1 MDNKISRAFGLFFVL
16 TFFVSGNTANDFT
29 QERRCNK
36 ILDSLRK
43 RISVSLYSL
52 SEKVSKNNGQ
62 RSNIKGSVAVTP
74 RSKFAIACATLG
86 KFMGLTRSDTFY
98 RCEYDLREI
107 KAAAET
113 DSYLRM
119 AIKKYTELFI
129 KSGYVFKGKNDE
141 AVNYL
146 EQRFRIMSYMTDQ
159 SFDLLMKETAYDLV
173 KFSNA
178 FWVKTRVDKI
188 PFIKANGI
196 TNNEQVVGGYFRV
209 DPDSMQIK
217 FDKNGQV
224 AGYKQVTESGEEKKF
239 DADDVIHFTFD
250 RDPGSVW
257 GVPRWI
263 AALEDI
269 RILRKIEGDA
279 LSLLYRYSM
288 PMMHA
293 KVGLE
298 QAGMQG
304 TEKEVD
310 DTRAVIEHTP
320 PDGVL
325 ITTERVK
332 LDMIGAE
339 GNAIDMAPYLNYFEN
354 RVFTALN
361 TSQAMMGRGGSKQD
375 ADSMEE
381 QIHNAVKDNQS
392 MFAVQ
397 FQHAVIAELLLEGGF
412 NPVLKD
418 EDIVDLSFNEIN
430 LDTKVKLENH
440 EVNLFQSNA
449 ITFEELRKALGYR
462 NNDVDESRLYA
473 NMLEQ
478 KNRIEQIDLNHE
490 NAMELAKFSSD
501 LAIQQAKATE
511 QPSSSSSSSSSSSK
525 SGSLLSRLKKDT
537 YTKKN
542 TGNGKTTNT
551 SRTNGSVRST
561 DAPSN
566 QHGTFSAKVKEAF
579 SPAVDSLSLDID
591 EDGRNLQSVQEKMKL
606 IVQDATKA
614 SAKEGAREAFRQIDP
629 EKVPEDLPAAPES
642 PVLKEFVNMNLARF
656 FMDINSPSS
665 NSGARRALHERFEQE
680 KYRLHYLVDLAER
693 KAYWYSFAKICG
705 SQGMKTVRVKTR
717 EGSRHASMNG
727 KVLNTNQVNLNDI
740 PGFSSNCTCT
750 LEIER

>member
-1 MDNKISRAFGLFFVL
+1 MTLQKK
-16 TFFVSGNTANDFT
+16 
-29 QERRCNK
+29 ERRCTK

-43 RISVSLYSL
+43 RLSVGLYSL
-52 SEKVSKNNGQ
+52 SEKVSNNNGQ
-62 RSNIKGSVAVTP
+62 RSNIRGSVSVTP
-74 RSKFAIACATLG
+74 RTKFAIACASLG
-86 KFMGLTRSDTFY
+86 KLIGLTRSDTFY

-141 AVNYL
+141 AVTYL
-146 EQRFRIMSYMTDQ
+146 EQRFRIMSYMSDQ

-178 FWVKTRVDKI
+178 FWVKSRVEKI
-188 PFIKANGI
+188 PFIKATGI
-196 TNNEQVVGGYFRV
+196 MKNEQVVGGYFRV

-217 FDKNGQV
+217 FDKKGQV
-224 AGYKQVTESGEEKKF
+224 IGYKQVTESGNEKKF
-239 DADDVIHFTFD
+239 DVDDVIHFTFD

-279 LSLLYRYSM
+279 LSLLYRYAL

-293 KVGLE
+293 KVGLQ

-304 TEKEVD
+304 TEKEVE
-310 DTRAVIEHTP
+310 DTRNVIEHTP

-325 ITTERVK
+325 ITTERV
-332 LDMIGAE
+332 DMSMIGAE
-339 GNAIDMAPYLNYFEN
+339 GNAVDMVPYLNYFEN

-381 QIHNAVKDNQS
+381 QIHNAVKDNQA
-392 MFAVQ
+392 MFATQ

-412 NPVLKD
+412 NPILDD
-418 EDIVDLSFNEIN
+418 EDIVSLKFNEIN

-449 ITFEELRKALGYR
+449 ITFEELRKQLGYR
-462 NNDVDESRLYA
+462 SDDVDESRLYA

-478 KNRIEQIDLNHE
+478 ANQIEQIDLNHE
-490 NAMELAKFSSD
+490 HAMELAQLTSD
-501 LAIQQAKATE
+501 LAIQQTKAAAQVAPKTTT
-511 QPSSSSSSSSSSSK
+511 SSSSSSK
-525 SGSLLSRLKKDT
+525 SSSSNSKKNT

-551 SRTNGSVRST
+551 SRHNGTVKSNDS
-561 DAPSN
+561 PSN
-566 QHGTFSAKVKEAF
+566 QHGTYSAKVKESA
-579 SPAVDSLSLDID
+579 PVVDALYEELHANGDNLHDI
-591 EDGRNLQSVQEKMKL
+591 ETKL
-606 IVQDATKA
+606 KIV
-614 SAKEGAREAFRQIDP
+614 AKDVTEMAAKDGARDAFMQLDP
-629 EKVPEDLPAAPES
+629 KKVPEKIDLTPQS
-642 PVLKEFVNMNLARF
+642 PVLREFVNMSLSRF
-656 FMDINSPSS
+656 FGDIKTVPR
-665 NSGARRALHERFEQE
+665 NSGARSALKERFGQE
-680 KYRLHYLVDLAER
+680 KYRLHYLMDLVSR
-693 KAYWYSFAKICG
+693 KAYWYSFAKTCG
-705 SQGMKTVRVKTR
+705 SQGVKAVRVKCR
-717 EGSRHASMNG
+717 EGSRHAARNG
-727 KVLNTNQVNLNDI
+727 QVIQTNQFDLNDI
-740 PGFSSNCTCT
+740 PGFSSSCTCA
-750 LEIER
+750 LEIIK

>member
-1 MDNKISRAFGLFFVL
+1 M
-16 TFFVSGNTANDFT
+16 
-29 QERRCNK
+29 
-36 ILDSLRK
+36 
-43 RISVSLYSL
+43 
-52 SEKVSKNNGQ
+52 
-62 RSNIKGSVAVTP
+62 TP
-74 RSKFAIACATLG
+74 RTKFAIACASLG
-86 KFMGLTRSDTFY
+86 KLIGLTRSDTFY

-141 AVNYL
+141 AVTYL
-146 EQRFRIMSYMTDQ
+146 EQRFRIMSYMSDQ

-178 FWVKTRVDKI
+178 FWVKSRVEKI
-188 PFIKANGI
+188 PFIKATGI
-196 TNNEQVVGGYFRV
+196 MKNEQVVGGYFRV

-217 FDKNGQV
+217 FDKKGQV
-224 AGYKQVTESGEEKKF
+224 IGYKQVTESGNEKKF
-239 DADDVIHFTFD
+239 DVDDVIHFTFD

-279 LSLLYRYSM
+279 LSLLYRYAL

-293 KVGLE
+293 KVGLQ

-304 TEKEVD
+304 TEKEVE
-310 DTRAVIEHTP
+310 DTRNVIEHTP

-325 ITTERVK
+325 ITTERV
-332 LDMIGAE
+332 DMSMIGAE
-339 GNAIDMAPYLNYFEN
+339 GNAVDMVPYLNYFEN

-381 QIHNAVKDNQS
+381 QIHNAVKDNQA
-392 MFAVQ
+392 MFATQ

-412 NPVLKD
+412 NPILDD
-418 EDIVDLSFNEIN
+418 EDIVSLKFNEIN

-449 ITFEELRKALGYR
+449 ITFEELRKELGYR
-462 NNDVDESRLYA
+462 SDDVDESRLYA

-478 KNRIEQIDLNHE
+478 ANQIEQIDLNHDH
-490 NAMELAKFSSD
+490 AMELAQLTSD
-501 LAIQQAKATE
+501 LAIKQTKVAAQVAPKPAGT
-511 QPSSSSSSSSSSSK
+511 SSSSSSSK
-525 SGSLLSRLKKDT
+525 SGSDKNRSN

-551 SRTNGSVRST
+551 SRHNGTVKSNDS
-561 DAPSN
+561 PSN
-566 QHGTFSAKVKEAF
+566 QHGTYSAKVKESA
-579 SPAVDSLSLDID
+579 PVVDALYEELHTNGDNLKDI
-591 EDGRNLQSVQEKMKL
+591 ETKL
-606 IVQDATKA
+606 KIV
-614 SAKEGAREAFRQIDP
+614 AKDITEMAARDGARDAFVAIDP
-629 EKVPEDLPAAPES
+629 GKVPEKIELTPKS
-642 PVLKEFVNMNLARF
+642 PVLTEFVNMNLASF
-656 FMDINSPSS
+656 FRDIKTGSRN
-665 NSGARRALHERFEQE
+665 NGARSALKERFEQE
-680 KYRLHYLVDLAER
+680 KYRLHYLMDLVSR
-693 KAYWYSFAKICG
+693 KAYWYSYAKTCN
-705 SQGMKTVRVKTR
+705 SQGVKAVRVKCR
-717 EGSRHASMNG
+717 EGSRHAAMDG
-727 KVLNTNQVNLNDI
+727 KVVNTNQFNLNDI
-740 PGFSSNCTCT
+740 PGFSSNCTCA
-750 LEIER
+750 LEIMK

>member
-1 MDNKISRAFGLFFVL
+1 MSH
-16 TFFVSGNTANDFT
+16 
-29 QERRCNK
+29 
-36 ILDSLRK
+36 ILDQLRN
-43 RISVSLYSL
+43 RISVGLLNL
-52 SEKVSKNNGQ
+52 SERVSKQNQ
-62 RSNIKGSVAVTP
+62 RSNVRGNASVVP
-74 RSKFAIACATLG
+74 RSKFAIACASLG
-86 KFMGLTRSDTFY
+86 KLMGLTRGDTFY
-98 RCEYDLREI
+98 RCEYDLNEI
-107 KAAAET
+107 KAASET

-129 KSGYVFKGKNDE
+129 KSGYVFKGRNDD
-141 AVNYL
+141 AVKYL

-178 FWVKTRVDKI
+178 FWVKSRVEKI
-188 PFIKANGI
+188 PFVKAKGI
-196 TNNEQVVGGYFRV
+196 TNNEKVVGGYFRV
-209 DPDSMQIK
+209 DPDTMQIK

-224 AGYKQVTESGEEKKF
+224 EGYKQVTQSGNEKKF
-239 DADDVIHFTFD
+239 DPDDVIHFTFD

-269 RILRKIEGDA
+269 RILRKIEGDS
-279 LSLLYRYSM
+279 LSLLYRYAL

-332 LDMIGAE
+332 LDMVGAQ

-381 QIHNAVKDNQS
+381 QIHNAVKDNQA
-392 MFAVQ
+392 MFATQ
-397 FQHAVIAELLLEGGF
+397 FQHAVVTEILLEGGF
-412 NPVLKD
+412 NPILDD
-418 EDIVDLSFNEIN
+418 EDIVDLKFNEIN

-449 ITFEELRKALGYR
+449 ITFEELRKELGYR
-462 NNDVDESRLYA
+462 NDDVDESRLFA
-473 NMLEQ
+473 NMLQQ
-478 KNRIEQIDLNHE
+478 KNILDQIDVNHQ
-490 NAMELAKFSSD
+490 NAIELAQIQTD
-501 LAIQQAKATE
+501 LAIKQMKAETSAATSSAV
-511 QPSSSSSSSSSSSK
+511 SSSSNSTK
-525 SGSLLSRLKKDT
+525 SGSSSRNVATNYDKTKKSR
-537 YTKKN
+537 YVKKN
-542 TGNGKTTNT
+542 TGNGKNTNT
-551 SRTNGSVRST
+551 SKRDGSVKAT

-566 QHGTFSAKVKEAF
+566 QYGTFSAKVKESAI
-579 SPAVDSLSLDID
+579 DDISKGMS
-591 EDGRNLQSVQEKMKL
+591 EDGSNLEDIKEKLKIL
-606 IVQDATKA
+606 ANDTIGAAAISGQA
-614 SAKEGAREAFRQIDP
+614 SAMKQIHP
-629 EKVPEDLPAAPES
+629 EKNCENLKLAPQSE
-642 PVLKEFVNMNLARF
+642 VLHEFVNMNLSRF
-656 FMDINSPSS
+656 FQDMSEGLGNT
-665 NSGARRALHERFEQE
+665 GARRGLKERFEQE
-680 KYRLHYLVDLAER
+680 KYRLHYLMDLVSR
-693 KAYWYSFAKICG
+693 KAYWYSFAKTCEANGI
-705 SQGMKTVRVKTR
+705 KALRVKSR

-727 KVLNTNQVNLNDI
+727 KVVNTNQFNLNDI
-740 PGFSSNCTCT
+740 PGYSSNCSCV
-750 LEIER
+750 LEFIE

>member
-1 MDNKISRAFGLFFVL
+1 
-16 TFFVSGNTANDFT
+16 
-29 QERRCNK
+29 
-36 ILDSLRK
+36 
-43 RISVSLYSL
+43 
-52 SEKVSKNNGQ
+52 
-62 RSNIKGSVAVTP
+62 
-74 RSKFAIACATLG
+74 
-86 KFMGLTRSDTFY
+86 MGLTRSDTFY

-129 KSGYVFKGKNDE
+129 KSGYVFKGKNDD

-178 FWVKTRVDKI
+178 FWVKSRVDKI
-188 PFIKANGI
+188 PFVKASGI
-196 TNNEQVVGGYFRV
+196 TENQKVVGGYFRV

-224 AGYKQVTESGEEKKF
+224 AGYKQVTESGNEKKF

-279 LSLLYRYSM
+279 LSLLYRYAL
-288 PMMHA
+288 PMLHA

-298 QAGMQG
+298 TAGMQG

-332 LDMIGAE
+332 LNMVGAE
-339 GNAIDMAPYLNYFEN
+339 GNAIDMTPYLNYFEN

-397 FQHAVIAELLLEGGF
+397 FQHAVIGELLLEGGF
-412 NPVLKD
+412 NPVLND
-418 EDIVDLSFNEIN
+418 DDIVDLSFNEIN

-449 ITFEELRKALGYR
+449 ITFEELRKQLGYR
-462 NNDVDESRLYA
+462 SDDVDESRLYA
-473 NMLEQ
+473 NMLQQ
-478 KNRIEQIDLNHE
+478 KNVMDQIDVNHE
-490 NAMELAKFSSD
+490 NAIELAKIQTD
-501 LAIQQAKATE
+501 LAIKQAKATSE
-511 QPSSSSSSSSSSSK
+511 HSASDSSSDASNSDSSSRNVATNYDKTKK
-525 SGSLLSRLKKDT
+525 SR
-537 YTKKN
+537 YVKKN
-542 TGNGKTTNT
+542 TGNGKATNT
-551 SRTNGSVRST
+551 AKMNDTVHSADN
-561 DAPSN
+561 PSN
-566 QHGTFSAKVKEAF
+566 QHGTFSAKVKESAPVIDALSKELRDDGKNMNDIETKLKIVAKDITEAAARDGAHDAF
-579 SPAVDSLSLDID
+579 
-591 EDGRNLQSVQEKMKL
+591 EK
-606 IVQDATKA
+606 
-614 SAKEGAREAFRQIDP
+614 IDP
-629 EKVPEDLPAAPES
+629 EKVPEKIEITPQS
-642 PVLKEFVNMNLARF
+642 PVLKEFVNISLSRIF
-656 FMDINSPSS
+656 RDIQAGSS
-665 NSGARRALHERFEQE
+665 NSGARSAQKTCFEQE
-680 KYRLHYLVDLAER
+680 KYRLHYLMDLVSR
-693 KAYWYSFAKICG
+693 KAYWYSFAKTCG
-705 SQGMKTVRVKTR
+705 SQGVKTVRVKCR
-717 EGSRHASMNG
+717 EGSRHAARNG
-727 KVLNTNQVNLNDI
+727 QVINTNQFNLNDI

-750 LEIER
+750 LEILK

>member
-1 MDNKISRAFGLFFVL
+1 
-16 TFFVSGNTANDFT
+16 
-29 QERRCNK
+29 
-36 ILDSLRK
+36 
-43 RISVSLYSL
+43 
-52 SEKVSKNNGQ
+52 
-62 RSNIKGSVAVTP
+62 
-74 RSKFAIACATLG
+74 
-86 KFMGLTRSDTFY
+86 MGLTRSDTFY

-119 AIKKYTELFI
+119 AIKKDTELFI
-129 KSGYVFKGKNDE
+129 KSGYVFKGKNDD

-178 FWVKTRVDKI
+178 FWVKSRVDKI
-188 PFIKANGI
+188 PFVKANGI
-196 TNNEQVVGGYFRV
+196 TENQKIVGGYFRV

-224 AGYKQVTESGEEKKF
+224 AGYKQVTESGNEKKF

-279 LSLLYRYSM
+279 LSLLYRYAL
-288 PMMHA
+288 PMLHA

-332 LDMIGAE
+332 LNMVGAE
-339 GNAIDMAPYLNYFEN
+339 GNAIDMAPYLSYFEN

-412 NPVLKD
+412 NPVLND
-418 EDIVDLSFNEIN
+418 DDIVDLSFNEIN

-449 ITFEELRKALGYR
+449 ITFEELRQQIGYR
-462 NNDVDESRLYA
+462 NADVDESRLYA
-473 NMLEQ
+473 NMLQQ
-478 KNRIEQIDLNHE
+478 KNTLDQIDVNHQ
-490 NAMELAKFSSD
+490 NAMELAKFTSD
-501 LAIQQAKATE
+501 LAIQQTKATE
-511 QPSSSSSSSSSSSK
+511 QTSATSNSSSSGK
-525 SGSLLSRLKKDT
+525 SNSLLSRLKKDT

-551 SRTNGSVRST
+551 SRTNSSVRST

-566 QHGTFSAKVKEAF
+566 QHGTFSAKVKEAY
-579 SPAVDSLSLDID
+579 SPAVESLVREVD
-591 EDGRNLQSVQEKMKL
+591 ESGRNLDSIQEKLKL
-606 IVQDATKA
+606 VVQDAATA
-614 SAKEGAREAFRQIDP
+614 SAKDGALEAFRQINP
-629 EKVPEDLPAAPES
+629 KKVPENLPAAPES
-642 PVLKEFVNMNLARF
+642 PVLKEFASMNLARF

-680 KYRLHYLVDLAER
+680 KYRLHYLVDLVER
-693 KAYWYSFAKICG
+693 KAYWYSFAKICE
-705 SQGMKTVRVKTR
+705 SQGIKTVRVKTHD
-717 EGSRHASMNG
+717 GSRHASMNG
-727 KVLNTNQVNLNDI
+727 KILNTNQFNLNDI

-750 LEIER
+750 LEIMK